1 MRVITK
7 TWAKRRTA
15 HRNKRAHPTEIFTE
29 LHVVTRT
36 SVQTARLVLTLKPT
50 YFWIN
55 LWKENLYFI
64 H

>member
-36 SVQTARLVLTLKPT
+36 SVQTACLVLTLKRRT
-50 YFWIN
+50 FGEI
-55 LWKENLYFI
+55 
-64 H
+64 